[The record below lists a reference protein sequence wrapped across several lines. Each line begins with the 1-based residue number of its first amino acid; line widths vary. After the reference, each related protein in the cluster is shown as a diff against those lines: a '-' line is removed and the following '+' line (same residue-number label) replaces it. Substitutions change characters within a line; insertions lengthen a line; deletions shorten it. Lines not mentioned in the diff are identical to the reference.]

1 VAVVEREY
9 LRTRPIELGVPRGA
23 SVPAARMP
31 HLAGLD
37 GLRALAVAGV
47 VLYHLDLPW
56 MPGGFL
62 GVDVF
67 FVLSGFLITT
77 LVVEEVE
84 RTGRLSYRQFYLRRA
99 RRLLPALW
107 LLLASVSVSALLF
120 FREEIVE
127 LRGDVLAALLYVS
140 NWWYIAADVSYF
152 EFTGRPPVLQ
162 HLWSLAVEEQFY
174 LVWPVIVVAAMATGR
189 RRVRR
194 VALVLAV
201 VSTLAMAVLSIR
213 YGYPVPNDPSR
224 VYFGSDTHA
233 MGLLLGAALATAWSP
248 WRRYDPATSWARR
261 SFVGRRYRVLL
272 TDLLGVAAL
281 VGVVWFFLTVGEF
294 SAFLYRGGFLVLS
307 AVTAALIAAL
317 AHPAGLLGRAMA
329 VQPLRYLGE
338 RSYGIYL
345 WHWPVFM
352 VTRPGFELGVDGWP
366 AHLLR
371 VGLTLGIAELS
382 YRYVETPIRHGAI
395 GRLMSRARS
404 RTPDG
409 RQAATR
415 LVAGVLAL
423 ALVAW
428 AIGLAMVRVDPP
440 ADRSTAS
447 VTVGAGESSAST
459 GQAEAAPAARPD
471 VRTGDEMRAAGSVV
485 RPPPAPPPGPTDS
498 DTAAEAESQV
508 EDTPEPAPEPP
519 AEPKPEPAPGGVD
532 PGQVSAFG
540 DSVIFGPVDYLRD
553 RGAAVT
559 AGEALSYPAV
569 FDEVRAAQANG
580 SLRRTVVLHT
590 GNNGAIA
597 DGDLRGLLD
606 ELGDHDVALVTLHV
620 PRSWERYNNDLFA
633 RAAADYPNVRLLD
646 WNSVAAANPAWLYD
660 DRIHLVAPDG
670 RQAYTNW
677 LLRSLTS

>member
-1 VAVVEREY
+1 MPVLERDD
-9 LRTRPIELGVPRGA
+9 LSTRPIAGGVPRA
-23 SVPAARMP
+23 SLTVPARMP
-31 HLAGLD
+31 RLPGLD

-84 RTGRLSYRQFYLRRA
+84 RTGRLSFRQFYLRRA

-107 LLLASVSVSALLF
+107 LLLASVSVTALLF

-127 LRGDVLAALLYVS
+127 LRADVLAALLYVS
-140 NWWYIAADVSYF
+140 NWWYIASDVSYF

-174 LVWPVIVVAAMATGR
+174 LIWPVIVVAAMATGR
-189 RRVRR
+189 HRVRR

-201 VSTLAMAVLSIR
+201 MSTAAMAVASIR
-213 YGYPVPNDPSR
+213 YSYPVPNDPSR
-224 VYFGSDTHA
+224 VYFGTDTHA

-248 WRRYDPATSWARR
+248 WRRYDTSTAWVRR
-261 SFVGRRYRVLL
+261 SFTGRRHRVLV
-272 TDLLGVAAL
+272 TDVIGVAAL
-281 VGVVWFFLTVGEF
+281 VGVVWFFLHVGEF
-294 SAFLYRGGFLVLS
+294 SDLLYRGGFLALS

-352 VTRPGFELGVDGWP
+352 VTRPGFELGFDGWP

-382 YRYVETPIRHGAI
+382 YRYVETPIREGAI
-395 GRLMSRARS
+395 ARLVSRART
-404 RTPDG
+404 RTPAG
-409 RQAATR
+409 RLAATR
-415 LVAGVLAL
+415 LIGGVLAL
-423 ALVAW
+423 ALAAW
-428 AIGLAMVRVDPP
+428 AIGLGLVRADPP
-440 ADRSTAS
+440 ADRLTGS
-447 VTVGAGESSAST
+447 VSVGVGESSASSAPT
-459 GQAEAAPAARPD
+459 EAGRDLSSGDQTRAVGSGLRPSPAAESPAPVEPTAEPKAQAKPAPTAEAKP
-471 VRTGDEMRAAGSVV
+471 EK
-485 RPPPAPPPGPTDS
+485 
-498 DTAAEAESQV
+498 TA
-508 EDTPEPAPEPP
+508 D
-519 AEPKPEPAPGGVD
+519 PKPEPGPGSG
-532 PGQVSAFG
+532 GARQVSAFG
-540 DSVIFGPVDYLRD
+540 DSVIFGAVDYLRS
-553 RGAAVT
+553 RGATVT
-559 AGEALSYPAV
+559 AGEGMNYADV
-569 FDEVRAAQANG
+569 FDAVRVAQADG

-597 DGDLRGLLD
+597 ETDLRSLLD
-606 ELGDHDVALVTLHV
+606 QLDDRDVVLLTLHV

-670 RQAYTNW
+670 RQAYTAW
-677 LLRSLTS
+677 LLRSLTR

>member
-1 VAVVEREY
+1 
-9 LRTRPIELGVPRGA
+9 
-23 SVPAARMP
+23 M
-31 HLAGLD
+31 
-37 GLRALAVAGV
+37 
-47 VLYHLDLPW
+47 
-56 MPGGFL
+56 
-62 GVDVF
+62 
-67 FVLSGFLITT
+67 
-77 LVVEEVE
+77 
-84 RTGRLSYRQFYLRRA
+84 
-99 RRLLPALW
+99 
-107 LLLASVSVSALLF
+107 
-120 FREEIVE
+120 
-127 LRGDVLAALLYVS
+127 
-140 NWWYIAADVSYF
+140 
-152 EFTGRPPVLQ
+152 
-162 HLWSLAVEEQFY
+162 
-174 LVWPVIVVAAMATGR
+174 
-189 RRVRR
+189 
-194 VALVLAV
+194 
-201 VSTLAMAVLSIR
+201 
-213 YGYPVPNDPSR
+213 
-224 VYFGSDTHA
+224 
-233 MGLLLGAALATAWSP
+233 
-248 WRRYDPATSWARR
+248 RR

-281 VGVVWFFLTVGEF
+281 AGVVWFFLNVGEF
-294 SAFLYRGGFLVLS
+294 SEFLYRGGFLVLS

-382 YRYVETPIRHGAI
+382 YRYVETPIRDGAI
-395 GRLMSRARS
+395 GRLMCRARS

-428 AIGLAMVRVDPP
+428 AIGLAMVRAEPP
-440 ADRSTAS
+440 ADRSTTT
-447 VTVGAGESSAST
+447 VTVGADESTAST
-459 GQAEAAPAARPD
+459 GQAQTAPATRPDVSSGDQSRAPGSVMRPSPTDGTPSAEESTTEAPAA
-471 VRTGDEMRAAGSVV
+471 S
-485 RPPPAPPPGPTDS
+485 
-498 DTAAEAESQV
+498 
-508 EDTPEPAPEPP
+508 TPK
-519 AEPKPEPAPGGVD
+519 AEPQPKPKAEPKPKPKAKPEPAPARGGAR
-532 PGQVSAFG
+532 QVSAFG
-540 DSVIFGPVDYLRD
+540 DSVIFGAVDYLRD

-559 AGEALSYPAV
+559 AGEALSYRNV
-569 FDEVRAAQANG
+569 FDEVRAARADG

-597 DGDLRGLLD
+597 DRDLRGLLD
-606 ELGDHDVALVTLHV
+606 ELGDHDVALVSLYV

-646 WNSVAAANPAWLYD
+646 WTSIAAANPAWLYD